1 MADAMNV
8 SFEDFVFSAGTRQL
22 TRGDVELHL
31 SPKAFDLL
39 RMLLEA
45 RPTAMSKA
53 ELTDRLWPETFVGD
67 ANLSVLVAE
76 IRAIL
81 GDRPRNPRFI
91 RTVQRYGYAFSGAAT
106 DRRPSSSARMSGEA
120 SCWLVSGV
128 ARTPLAQGPN
138 IIGRDPNASVWLD
151 LPGVSR
157 QHARVVVSGAQVTV
171 VDLESKNGTY
181 VRGER
186 IRAAVTAAD
195 GDEIRVG
202 PATFTLR
209 ILSASAATQTE

>member
-1 MADAMNV
+1 MSV

-22 TRGDVELHL
+22 LRGNVELHL

-39 RMLLEA
+39 RILLEA

-53 ELTDRLWPETFVGD
+53 ELTDRLWPATFVGE

-76 IRAIL
+76 IRAAL

-91 RTVQRYGYAFSGAAT
+91 RTVQRHGYAFCGVAG
-106 DRRPSSSARMSGEA
+106 DGRSSSPARVSTEA
-120 SCWLVSGV
+120 TCWLVSG
-128 ARTPLAQGPN
+128 ATRTPLAQGKTV
-138 IIGRDPNASVWLD
+138 IGRDPNASVWLD

-157 QHARVVVSGAQVTV
+157 QHAQLVVAGAQVTI

-186 IRAAVTAAD
+186 IRAAVAVAD

-202 PATFTLR
+202 PAVFTLR
-209 ILSASAATQTE
+209 ILSAATPTRTE

>member
-1 MADAMNV
+1 MADAMTV

-76 IRAIL
+76 MRS
-81 GDRPRNPRFI
+81 
-91 RTVQRYGYAFSGAAT
+91 GYAFSGAAT